1 MNASFASFA
10 SSAMAAGS
18 ILWIDLCEP
27 SAMPEPHEP
36 YSPINCE
43 FHDVL
48 EATATRRSVA
58 QIRFVDEHGRAQARS
73 AKIINLFARDGA
85 EYLELDS
92 GERIRLDRLLTIDG
106 QRLADYGAAE

>member
-1 MNASFASFA
+1 MAHIHRSK
-10 SSAMAAGS
+10 AMS
-18 ILWIDLCEP
+18 QSNE
-27 SAMPEPHEP
+27 S
-36 YSPINCE
+36 YRPINCE

-58 QIRFVDEHGRAQARS
+58 AIRFVDEHGSEQERS
-73 AKIINLFARDGA
+73 ARIANLYARDGA

-106 QRLADYGAAE
+106 QRLADYGPAE